1 MYAPPA
7 LRSTLSACSLLAFV
21 VLSFSLA
28 SGQSTGGRVIGQV
41 ADSTGAVISGVTV
54 TLVNEATGVRRDTKS
69 DDSGNYSFVEVAP
82 GNYHVETTMTGFKK
96 NVRSGVTLLV
106 NQVLTLNVTLQP
118 GGAQETVEVTSE
130 APLVDTTSTQLGAV
144 VDDRTVAGLPLNS
157 RDTYQLLQIQPGVQG
172 TGGADL
178 FYGSSQSGA
187 VSVNG
192 GRGRANNFSVNG
204 GDANDLFVNAPAVQP
219 SPDSIEEFRVITNN
233 FDAEYGRNSGAV
245 VNVVTKSGGN
255 QLHGDV
261 YEFFRNKALNAKGF
275 LDPYKPD
282 NKTNQFGAT
291 LGGPIRKDRTFIF
304 GSYEGRR
311 QIAGVTSDPVV
322 VPGAQELAGTFIDPQ
337 TNLSLLTGSITNQ
350 TVANIL
356 NGRCGLSASAGDSYA
371 TLFPG
376 GQIPTACFDPV
387 AASLLQ
393 QYVPAPNHPNDVFNS
408 IPNVHQT
415 VPNGSD
421 YDDQFTVRF
430 DHHINNNQNLSI
442 YDYFFDSRS
451 AQPFTRFEA
460 LTPNL
465 LEGFGDSNA
474 TRSQQI
480 NISHAWT
487 VNNNSVN
494 EFRFTYF
501 RNSQGKFLHPAHT
514 NLVTNSCSGAAQ
526 AFCFN
531 GNFDVPGIF
540 TPNPKLGI
548 TPGLGPNHEGVP
560 FITLS
565 TGFTIGNDFEGELPQ
580 VGNTLQWSDSFSK
593 VSGPHSFKFG
603 ADVRRAMFDQTLYF
617 DPNGDYSF
625 FGGGPNDT
633 GDLLA
638 NFLLGLPDSYL
649 QGSTNSESIRNTALY
664 LFAQDSW
671 KVKSN
676 LTLNYG
682 LRWELNTPLADQQRK
697 VQTFR
702 PGQISTTYPCQLSAA
717 TITSFQNNF
726 GIANP
731 DCNNTGVVPV
741 GLVVPGDKGVQPG
754 LTDPYYKAFAPRIGL
769 AYSPGKSGKTS
780 FRMGYGIFYNPMEQL
795 VLEQFQA
802 EPPFGVSTTVAEGFL
817 DTPWA
822 LQSCGDSGSP
832 CTVGGT
838 GVVPNNSGS
847 ILNPPRGTPQDWSL
861 FRPILLFG
869 ELQPKV
875 RPQYEE
881 QYNFTIQRQLSR
893 DMVFQIGYV
902 GTQGHRLLAT
912 RDLNHGNSQTCLDLE
927 ALALNYPGDGTSAH
941 PGIGTDC
948 GPFFADTAFT
958 IPDQAYDSSGN
969 LVNVVAPAGGLH
981 LPYGLNG
988 PSVVAPGTPIGSV
1001 ATNPNGITLVGLRPY
1016 SSPLCDPLSGKGC
1029 PPDGTPVFA
1038 EIFTQNTVANS
1049 NYNSLQVSLEKR
1061 ATKGLQFLIAYTF
1074 SKTIDDAS
1082 TFEEV
1087 QNPLNPRANRSLS
1100 LFGAKHRLVFSYV
1113 WDVPVPK
1120 FDGAKGKVMNGWQLS
1135 GITSFQS
1142 GFPIRIL
1149 SNNDDELMNSFD
1161 FNLPGKPDLTAPFKT
1176 LNPRSNGGYFF
1187 DTSAFADPVIDPT
1200 TSTPLQLFGNAP
1212 RAICCGPGINNF
1224 DVALHKITPLSE
1236 RISSEFRLE
1245 FFNAFN
1251 HAQFENPDG
1260 NFSDGAYFGRVL
1272 HTRDPR
1278 QIQLAMKFLF

>member
-1 MYAPPA
+1 MSASPA
-7 LRSTLSACSLLAFV
+7 VRCAVLCFSLVASLLLF
-21 VLSFSLA
+21 FYPA
-28 SGQSTGGRVIGQV
+28 SGQSTGGRLIGRV
-41 ADSTGAVISGVTV
+41 ADSTGAVISGVSV
-54 TLVNEATGVRRDTKS
+54 TLVNEATGVSRNTKTNE
-69 DDSGNYSFVEVAP
+69 SGDYSFVEVAP
-82 GNYHVETTMTGFKK
+82 GNYRVESALQGFKK
-96 NVRSGVTLLV
+96 DIRHDITLQV
-106 NQVLTLNVTLQP
+106 NQILTLNVNMQP

-144 VDDRTVAGLPLNS
+144 VDDRSVAGLPLNA

-245 VNVVTKSGGN
+245 VNVVTKSGTN
-255 QLHGDV
+255 HLHGDV
-261 YEFFRNKALNAKGF
+261 YEFFRNKALNSKGF
-275 LDPYKPD
+275 LDPFKPD

-311 QIAGVTSDPVV
+311 QVAGVTSDPVV
-322 VPGAQELAGTFIDPQ
+322 VPSPAELTGDFSATG
-337 TNLSLLTGSITNQ
+337 LTGSISDQ
-350 TVANIL
+350 TLANIL
-356 NGRCGLSASAGDSYA
+356 NGRCGLGATAGDSYT
-371 TLFPG
+371 TLFG
-376 GQIPTACFDPV
+376 ANSQIPTACFDPV
-387 AASLLQ
+387 AMNLIQ
-393 QYVPAPNHPNDVFNS
+393 QFVPAANNPNDIFNS

-415 VPNGSD
+415 VPKGNEQ
-421 YDDQFTVRF
+421 DDQFTLRL
-430 DHHINNNQNLSI
+430 DHHLSSNQNLSV
-442 YDYFFDSRS
+442 YDYFFDSRE

-465 LEGFGDSNA
+465 LEGFGNSSA

-487 VNNNSVN
+487 VSNTSVN

-501 RNSQGKFLHPAHT
+501 RNSQGKFLHPART
-514 NLVTNSCSGAAQ
+514 NNVIDSCTGTAKNY
-526 AFCFN
+526 CFN

-540 TPNPKLGI
+540 TPNTKLGI

-565 TGFTIGNDFEGELPQ
+565 TAFTIGNDYEGELPQ

-593 VSGPHSFKFG
+593 VSGSHSFKFG
-603 ADVRRAMFDQTLYF
+603 GDVRRAMFDQTLYF
-617 DPNGDYSF
+617 DPNGDYTFS
-625 FGGGPNDT
+625 GGGLNDT

-638 NFLLGLPDSYL
+638 NFLLGLPDAFL

-671 KVKSN
+671 KVKRN

-682 LRWELNTPLADQQRK
+682 LRWELNTPLVDSGKK

-702 PGQISTTYPCQLSAA
+702 PGQISTTYPCQLSPASIA
-717 TITSFQNNF
+717 FFTSPQLPS
-726 GIANP
+726 P

-741 GLVVPGDKGVQPG
+741 GLVVPGDKGVPPG
-754 LTDPYYKAFAPRIGL
+754 LTNTYYKAFAPRIGL
-769 AYSPGKSGKTS
+769 AYSPGSSGKNS
-780 FRMGYGIFYNPMEQL
+780 IRMGYGIFYNPMEQL

-802 EPPFGVSTTVAEGFL
+802 EPPFGVSTTVSEGFL

-822 LQSCGDSGSP
+822 LQSCGDSGSA
-832 CTVGGT
+832 CAVGSS
-838 GVVPNNSGS
+838 GVIPNNSGS

-861 FRPILLFG
+861 FRPMLLYG
-869 ELQPKV
+869 ELQPNM

-881 QYNFTIQRQLSR
+881 QYNLSLQRQLSH
-893 DMVFQIGYV
+893 DMVLQLGYV

-912 RDLNHGNSQTCLDLE
+912 RDLNYANPQTCLDIMNIANQNPAAVTSLGSQSTCGQFLE
-927 ALALNYPGDGTSAH
+927 
-941 PGIGTDC
+941 
-948 GPFFADTAFT
+948 DTQYSVT
-958 IPDQAYDSSGN
+958 VPSGF
-969 LVNVVAPAGGLH
+969 VFH
-981 LPYGLNG
+981 M
-988 PSVVAPGTPIGSV
+988 
-1001 ATNPNGITLVGLRPY
+1001 PNGTTVTGAPSGTNLNFVGLRRY
-1016 SSPLCDPLSGKGC
+1016 SSPLCDPLTGNGC
-1029 PPDGTPVFA
+1029 PPDGTPVFI
-1038 EIFTQNTVANS
+1038 EIFKQDTIANS

-1061 ATKGLQFLIAYTF
+1061 ASKGLQFLAAYTF

-1100 LFGAKHRLVFSYV
+1100 LLGAKQRLVFSYV
-1113 WDVPVPK
+1113 WDLPVPK
-1120 FDGAKGKVMNGWQLS
+1120 YSGGKGKVLNGWQLS

-1142 GFPIRIL
+1142 GFPIRML

-1161 FNLPGKPDLTAPFKT
+1161 FNLPGKPDLIAPFKT
-1176 LNPRSNGGYFF
+1176 LNPKSNQAFYF
-1187 DTSAFADPVIDPT
+1187 DPNAFADPNTDPV
-1200 TSTPLQLFGNAP
+1200 TSTPLQLLGNAP

-1224 DVALHKITPLSE
+1224 DIAIHKITPIGE

-1245 FFNAFN
+1245 LFNAFN
-1251 HAQFENPDG
+1251 HAQFQNPDG

-1278 QIQLAMKFLF
+1278 QIQLALKLSF

>member
-7 LRSTLSACSLLAFV
+7 VRRTVLCFSLVASLLLF
-21 VLSFSLA
+21 FSPA
-28 SGQSTGGRVIGQV
+28 SGQSTGGRLIGRV
-41 ADSTGAVISGVTV
+41 ADSTGAVISGVSV
-54 TLVNEATGVRRDTKS
+54 TLVNEATGVSRNTKTNE
-69 DDSGNYSFVEVAP
+69 SGDYSFVEVAP
-82 GNYHVETTMTGFKK
+82 GNYRVESALQGFKK
-96 NVRSGVTLLV
+96 DIRHDITLQV
-106 NQVLTLNVTLQP
+106 NQILTLNVTMQT

-144 VDDRTVAGLPLNS
+144 VDDRSVAGLPLNA

-245 VNVVTKSGGN
+245 VNVVTKSGTN
-255 QLHGDV
+255 KLHGDV
-261 YEFFRNKALNAKGF
+261 YEFFRNKALNSKGF
-275 LDPYKPD
+275 LDPFKPD

-311 QIAGVTSDPVV
+311 QVAGLTSDPVV
-322 VPGAQELAGTFIDPQ
+322 VPSATELGGDFSATGF
-337 TNLSLLTGSITNQ
+337 TGSIGDQ
-350 TVANIL
+350 TVASIIN
-356 NGRCGLSASAGDSYA
+356 NRCGLSASVGDAYTTVFGPNS
-371 TLFPG
+371 
-376 GQIPTACFDPV
+376 QIPTACFDPV
-387 AASLLQ
+387 ALNLIQ
-393 QYVPAPNHPNDVFNS
+393 QFVPAPNHPNDIFNS

-415 VPNGSD
+415 VPNGREQ
-421 YDDQFTVRF
+421 DDQFTVRL

-442 YDYFFDSRS
+442 YDYFFDSRQ

-465 LEGFGDSNA
+465 LEGFGNTSA

-487 VNNNSVN
+487 VSNTSVN

-501 RNSQGKFLHPAHT
+501 RNSQGKFLHPART
-514 NLVTNSCSGAAQ
+514 NNVIDSCTGTAHNY
-526 AFCFN
+526 CFN
-531 GNFDVPGIF
+531 GTFDVLGIF
-540 TPNPKLGI
+540 TPDPKLGI

-560 FITLS
+560 FISLS
-565 TGFTIGNDFEGELPQ
+565 SAFTIGNDFEGELPQ

-593 VSGPHSFKFG
+593 VSGSHSFKFG
-603 ADVRRAMFDQTLYF
+603 TDVRRAMFDQTLYF
-617 DPNGDYSF
+617 DPNGYYGF
-625 FGGGPNDT
+625 FGGGFNDT
-633 GDLLA
+633 GDLIA
-638 NFLLGLPDSYL
+638 NFLLGLPDSFL

-671 KVKSN
+671 KVKRN

-682 LRWELNTPLADQQRK
+682 LRWELNTPLADAGRK

-702 PGQISTTYPCQLSAA
+702 PGQISTTYACQLSAP
-717 TITSFQNNF
+717 TIASFQNNF

-754 LTDPYYKAFAPRIGL
+754 LTDTYYKAFAPRIGL
-769 AYSPGKSGKTS
+769 AYSPGSSGKTS
-780 FRMGYGIFYNPMEQL
+780 IRMGYGIFYNPMEQL

-802 EPPFGVSTTVAEGFL
+802 EPPFGVSTTVSEGFL

-822 LQSCGDSGSP
+822 LQSCGDSGLP
-832 CTVGGT
+832 CAVGGT

-847 ILNPPRGTPQDWSL
+847 ILNPARGTPQDWSL
-861 FRPILLFG
+861 FRPMILYG
-869 ELQPKV
+869 ELQPHI

-881 QYNFTIQRQLSR
+881 QYNLSVQRQLSR
-893 DMVFQIGYV
+893 DMVLQVGYV

-912 RDLNHGNSQTCLDLE
+912 RDLNYGNSQTCLDLE

-948 GPFFADTAFT
+948 GPFFADTAFS
-958 IPDQAYDSSGN
+958 IPTQAYDATGA
-969 LVNVVAPAGGLH
+969 LVNVVAPAKGLH

-988 PSVVAPGTPIGSV
+988 PAVIPAGTPVGSV
-1001 ATNPNGITLVGLRPY
+1001 AASGITLVGLRRY
-1016 SSPLCDPLSGKGC
+1016 SSPLCDPLTGNGC

-1038 EIFTQNTVANS
+1038 EIFAQNTVANS

-1061 ATKGLQFLIAYTF
+1061 ASKGLQFLVAYTY

-1100 LFGAKHRLVFSYV
+1100 LFGAKQRLVFSYV
-1113 WDVPVPK
+1113 WDLPVPK
-1120 FDGAKGKVMNGWQLS
+1120 YAGGKGKLLNGWQLS

-1161 FNLPGKPDLTAPFKT
+1161 FNLPGKPDLIAPFKT
-1176 LNPRSNGGYFF
+1176 LNPKSNQAYYF
-1187 DTSAFADPVIDPT
+1187 DPNVFADPTIDPA

-1224 DVALHKITPLSE
+1224 DIALHKVTPIGE
-1236 RISSEFRLE
+1236 RISSELRLE
-1245 FFNAFN
+1245 LFNAFN
-1251 HAQFENPDG
+1251 HVQFQNPDG

-1278 QIQLAMKFLF
+1278 QIQLALKLLF

>member
-1 MYAPPA
+1 
-7 LRSTLSACSLLAFV
+7 V
-21 VLSFSLA
+21 N
-28 SGQSTGGRVIGQV
+28 
-41 ADSTGAVISGVTV
+41 V
-54 TLVNEATGVRRDTKS
+54 TLVNEATGVSRETKTNE
-69 DDSGNYSFVEVAP
+69 SGDYSFIEVVPGTYRVESALL
-82 GNYHVETTMTGFKK
+82 GFKTE
-96 NVRSGVTLLV
+96 VRHNITLQV
-106 NQVLTLNVTLQP
+106 NQILTLNVTMQP

-144 VDDRTVAGLPLNS
+144 VDDRSVSGLPLNS

-245 VNVVTKSGGN
+245 VNVVTKSGTN

-275 LDPYKPD
+275 LDPFKPD

-322 VPGAQELAGTFIDPQ
+322 VPSGAELGGDFSATG
-337 TNLSLLTGSITNQ
+337 LTGSIGNQ
-350 TVANIL
+350 TLANIL
-356 NGRCGLSASAGDSYA
+356 NGRCGLGATAGDSYT
-371 TLFPG
+371 TLFG
-376 GQIPTACFDPV
+376 ANSQIPTPCFDPV
-387 AASLLQ
+387 AANLLQ
-393 QYVPAPNHPNDVFNS
+393 LYVPAPNNPNDIFNS

-415 VPNGSD
+415 VPNGSEQ
-421 YDDQFTVRF
+421 DDQFTVRL
-430 DHHINNNQNLSI
+430 DHHISNSQNLSI
-442 YDYFFDSRS
+442 YDYFFDSRQ

-465 LEGFGDSNA
+465 LEGFGNTSA
-474 TRSQQI
+474 TRSQQV

-487 VNNNSVN
+487 VSNTSVN

-501 RNSQGKFLHPAHT
+501 RNSQGKFLHPART
-514 NLVTNSCSGAAQ
+514 NNVVDSCTGIAKNS
-526 AFCFN
+526 CFN

-565 TGFTIGNDFEGELPQ
+565 SAFTIGNDYEGELPQ

-593 VSGPHSFKFG
+593 VSGSHSFKFG

-625 FGGGPNDT
+625 FGGGLNDT

-671 KVKSN
+671 KVKRN

-682 LRWELNTPLADQQRK
+682 LRWELNTPLVDAGKK

-702 PGQISTTYPCQLSAA
+702 PGQVSTVYPCGGPN
-717 TITSFQNNF
+717 T
-726 GIANP
+726 
-731 DCNNTGVVPV
+731 DCSSEEPV
-741 GLVVPGDKGVQPG
+741 GLVFPGDKGVPLG
-754 LTDPYYKAFAPRIGL
+754 LTNTYYKAFAPRIGL
-769 AYSPGKSGKTS
+769 AYSPGSSGKNS
-780 FRMGYGIFYNPMEQL
+780 IRMGYGIFYNPMEQL

-802 EPPFGVSTTVAEGFL
+802 EPPFGVSTTVSEGYL
-817 DTPWA
+817 DIPWA
-822 LQSCGDSGSP
+822 LQSCGDTGSA
-832 CTVGGT
+832 CAVGGP
-838 GVVPNNSGS
+838 GVIPNNSGS
-847 ILNPPRGTPQDWSL
+847 ILNPPRGTPQDWAL
-861 FRPILLFG
+861 FRPMLLYG
-869 ELQPKV
+869 ELQPHM

-881 QYNFTIQRQLSR
+881 QYNLSIQRQLSR
-893 DMVFQIGYV
+893 DMVLQVGYV

-912 RDLNHGNSQTCLDLE
+912 RDLNYANPQTCLDLI
-927 ALALNYPGDGTSAH
+927 AMSTTYNDPSLACGQFLEDSAY
-941 PGIGTDC
+941 
-948 GPFFADTAFT
+948 F
-958 IPDQAYDSSGN
+958 IPTTEGS
-969 LVNVVAPAGGLH
+969 VPTVAPAGGLH

-988 PSVVAPGTPIGSV
+988 PTLIPAGTPISSV
-1001 ATNPNGITLVGLRPY
+1001 APNGITLVGLRRY
-1016 SSPLCDPLSGKGC
+1016 SSPQCDPLTGNGC
-1029 PPDGTPVFA
+1029 PPDGTPVFI
-1038 EIFTQNTVANS
+1038 EIFKQDTVANS

-1061 ATKGLQFLIAYTF
+1061 ASKGLQFLVAYTF

-1082 TFEEV
+1082 TFEEI

-1100 LFGAKHRLVFSYV
+1100 LLGAKQRLVFSYV
-1113 WDVPVPK
+1113 WDLPIPK
-1120 FDGAKGKVMNGWQLS
+1120 YAGGKGKVLNGWQLS

-1161 FNLPGKPDLTAPFKT
+1161 FNLPGKPDLIAPFKT
-1176 LNPRSNGGYFF
+1176 LNPKSNQAFYF
-1187 DTSAFADPVIDPT
+1187 DTNAFADPTIDPA
-1200 TSTPLQLFGNAP
+1200 TSTPLQLLGSAP

-1224 DVALHKITPLSE
+1224 DIALHKNTPIGE
-1236 RISSEFRLE
+1236 RISSELRLE
-1245 FFNAFN
+1245 LFNAFN

-1278 QIQLAMKFLF
+1278 QIQLALKILF